1 VCNLYLKYL
10 DIINKTKHMYIFM
23 HIKLEFYLL
32 MHLILKTL
40 NFESNLI
47 FEFEIKIKLK
57 TEI

>member
-1 VCNLYLKYL
+1 
-10 DIINKTKHMYIFM
+10 MYIFM

-32 MHLILKTL
+32 MHLILETL

-47 FEFEIKIKLK
+47 FEFENKIKLK